1 MIPLRGAAESASTT
15 SRGPFRG
22 GEAMLGRGRAGAP
35 NFEDDPER
43 AEIHALQRLAAP
55 AGMLEA
61 IEALVALEVN
71 S

>member
-1 MIPLRGAAESASTT
+1 
-15 SRGPFRG
+15 
-22 GEAMLGRGRAGAP
+22 MLGRGRAGAP

-43 AEIHALQRLAAP
+43 AEIHALQRHAAP